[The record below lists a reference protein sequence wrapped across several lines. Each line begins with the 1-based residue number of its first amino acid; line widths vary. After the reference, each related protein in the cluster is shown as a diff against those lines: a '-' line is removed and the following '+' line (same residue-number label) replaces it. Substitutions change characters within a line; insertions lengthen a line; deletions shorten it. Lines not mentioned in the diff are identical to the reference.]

1 MELSVCIITKNE
13 RERLRKCLQALQGS
27 GLEIVVVDTGSTD
40 KTKEMVSDYTDRIF
54 DFTWQDD
61 FSLARNY
68 AASMASHDMIMMLD
82 SDEYAEELDQAALAK
97 EIKENA
103 GMVGRIRRINL
114 IDRGGEWQEI
124 NEYIS
129 RIYDRRLYHY
139 EGRIHE
145 QIVPIN
151 GNEENSDNGENSGKD
166 LRAYQTGVVVRH
178 DGYCGSEAELKAK
191 AERNI
196 ALLERELEEKGE
208 EPYLYYQLG
217 KSYYVLKDYA
227 AAVTAFDKALC
238 QDLNPKLE
246 YVVDLIQ
253 AYGYSLLNSGQVRKA
268 LSLESVYE
276 EFGDT
281 ADFRFLMGLVYM
293 NNGLFDRAVE
303 SFLSAV
309 EAKKTYTVGADSFL
323 AYYNAG
329 VICEC
334 LGDMEHARQYY
345 TACGDYPRAKDR
357 LAVIV
362 G

>member
-13 RERLRKCLQALQGS
+13 WERLRKCLQALQGHE
-27 GLEIVVVDTGSTD
+27 LEIVVVDTGSTD

>member
-13 RERLRKCLQALQGS
+13 RERLRNCLQALQGR

-40 KTKEMVSDYTDRIF
+40 GTKEMVSDYTDRIF
-54 DFTWQDD
+54 DFAWQDD

-68 AASMASHDMIMMLD
+68 AASKASHDTVMMLD
-82 SDEYAEELDQAALAK
+82 SDEYIQEMDLTDLAK
-97 EIKENA
+97 AVEAHA

-114 IDRGGEWQEI
+114 LEHGGEQQEI
-124 NEYIS
+124 SEYIS
-129 RIYDRRLYHY
+129 RIYDRRLYRY

-145 QIVPIN
+145 QIVLRDAAA
-151 GNEENSDNGENSGKD
+151 GKSGQD
-166 LRAYQTGVVVRH
+166 HRAYQTSVIVWH

-191 AERNI
+191 VERNI
-196 ALLERELEEKGE
+196 TLLERELEEKKE
-208 EPYLYYQLG
+208 DPYLCYQLG
-217 KSYYVLKDYA
+217 KSYYVAKDYT
-227 AAVTAFDKALC
+227 AAVAAFERSLC

-246 YVVDLIQ
+246 YVVDMVQ
-253 AYGYSLLNSGQVRKA
+253 AYGYSLLKSGQAGRA
-268 LSLESVYE
+268 LSLEGIYE

-281 ADFRFLMGLVYM
+281 ADFRFLMGLIYM

-303 SFLSAV
+303 AFLNAAKAK
-309 EAKKTYTVGADSFL
+309 EAYTKGANSFL

-334 LGDMEHARQYY
+334 LGKLEDARRYY
-345 TACGDYPRAKDR
+345 TACGEYPRAKER
-357 LAVIV
+357 LTEL

>member
-1 MELSVCIITKNE
+1 MELTVCIITKNE
-13 RERLRKCLQALQGS
+13 RERLRKCLQALQGR

-40 KTKEMVSDYTDRIF
+40 GTKEMVSDYTDRIF
-54 DFTWQDD
+54 DFAWQDD

-68 AASMASHDMIMMLD
+68 AASKASHNLIMALD
-82 SDEYAEELDQAALAK
+82 SDEYIEELDLAALSGKVK
-97 EIKENA
+97 EHA
-103 GMVGRIRRINL
+103 GMVGRIRMINL
-114 IDRGGEWQEI
+114 LDRGGEWQEI

-145 QIVPIN
+145 QIVPVSVST
-151 GNEENSDNGENSGKD
+151 ENSDKD
-166 LRAYQTGVVVRH
+166 HRVYQTGVVVRH
-178 DGYCGSEAELKAK
+178 DGYCGSETELKAK

-208 EPYLYYQLG
+208 DPYLYYQLG
-217 KSYYVLKDYA
+217 KSYYVVKDYN
-227 AAVTAFDKALC
+227 AAVTAFDRALC

-246 YVVDLIQ
+246 YVVDLVQ
-253 AYGYSLLNSGQVRKA
+253 AYGYSLLNSGQAGKA
-268 LSLESVYE
+268 LSLEGIYD

-293 NNGLFDRAVE
+293 NNGLFDRAVKA
-303 SFLSAV
+303 FLNAV
-309 EAKKTYTVGADSFL
+309 EAKKTYTIGANSFL

-334 LGDMEHARQYY
+334 LGDMENARQYY
-345 TACGDYPRAKDR
+345 TACGDYPRAKER
-357 LAVIV
+357 LAAID